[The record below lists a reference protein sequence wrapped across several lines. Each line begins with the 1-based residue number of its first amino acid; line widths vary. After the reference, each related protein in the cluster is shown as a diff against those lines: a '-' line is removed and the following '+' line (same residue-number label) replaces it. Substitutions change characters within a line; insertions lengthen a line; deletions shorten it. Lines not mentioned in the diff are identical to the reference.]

1 MNISQIRYFM
11 AVVETGNFT
20 KAAERANVTQP
31 TLSAG
36 IKRLEEDLG
45 AALFERGR
53 GAALTP
59 SGARFLPRARVLLQ
73 EWTAARREL
82 RQARPARQRL
92 RFGHMPGLPLRGLAG
107 LLRGFSEAQ
116 PDVAL
121 ESLEAP
127 PATLRRRLE
136 LGRLD
141 IALLL
146 LPEGPE
152 PEAGLQSLTLFRQ
165 RYKLALPLRHAL
177 AHRATLKVAELHD
190 QAFVIH
196 PDALV
201 MPVAERLFA
210 THHARPRI
218 VGKAESDAALLA
230 LVEAGL
236 GAAILPHWLAGGSEH
251 IAMPSLAELKAS
263 HRAALLWRSSASAGQ
278 NATGPDHA
286 GPVDHFTH
294 FAAGHVWDK
303 AEPLIGY

>member
-20 KAAERANVTQP
+20 KAAERANITQP

-92 RFGHMPGLPLRGLAG
+92 RLGHMPGLPLRGLAG
-107 LLRGFSEAQ
+107 LLGGFVQAQ

-127 PATLRRRLE
+127 AATLRRRLD

-141 IALLL
+141 AALLL
-146 LPEGPE
+146 LPEGGDKD
-152 PEAGLQSLTLFRQ
+152 AGTGLQSLTLQRQ

-177 AHRATLKVAELHD
+177 AHRATVKVAELHD

-201 MPVAERLFA
+201 MPAAEKLFA
-210 THHARPRI
+210 AHNARPRI

-236 GAAILPHWLAGGSEH
+236 GAAILPHWLAGASER
-251 IAMPSLAELKAS
+251 ISSPALAELKTS
-263 HRAALLWRSSASAGQ
+263 HRIALLWRYGTAGAAIAP
-278 NATGPDHA
+278 NEALA
-286 GPVDHFTH
+286 LFTH
-294 FAAGHVWDK
+294 FAAGHGWAK
-303 AEPLIGY
+303 AEAPIGH